1 MCNLHQQVL
10 PKCFLAFYKSH
21 FGTSDTAA
29 WCLSQTTELKKNK
42 QQNTHTFPPS
52 TIFPVV
58 CIMFFDQIL
67 QQALKPLSLALLGAS
82 SL

>member
-1 MCNLHQQVL
+1 MFVPDNWI
-10 PKCFLAFYKSH
+10 K
-21 FGTSDTAA
+21 
-29 WCLSQTTELKKNK
+29 EK
-42 QQNTHTFPPS
+42 QPTNTHTFPPS